1 MYSHRDLGVGHVGII
16 MGTTLHSSFGEN
28 HIWSEVGDSWVLWWD
43 LWVCF
48 GDSHPQDN
56 LI

>member
-16 MGTTLHSSFGEN
+16 VGTTLHSSFGEN

-48 GDSHPQDN
+48 GDSNPQDN